1 VARGLRPLAL
11 LEASCQGASEDFV
24 PPAAQRRLVSR
35 TGGNLARASLLRRRL
50 RMQQAR
56 FQNSLQF
63 LRQRNQCN
71 IGPFHR
77 VFEHIFVSPCES
89 AGYHALRADEVR
101 ETN

>member
-1 VARGLRPLAL
+1 
-11 LEASCQGASEDFV
+11 
-24 PPAAQRRLVSR
+24 
-35 TGGNLARASLLRRRL
+35 
-50 RMQQAR
+50 MQQAR